1 MAFVKTRGT
10 PTGTQERY
18 RNLDRVSMVVAA
30 LDPDT
35 KWYAKALSEEGD
47 FYLLAAAGYA
57 TEAACQTAIKTALS
71 ITI

>member
-18 RNLDRVSMVVAA
+18 RNLDRVSMVAA
-30 LDPDT
+30 TLESDT
-35 KWYAKALSEEGD
+35 KWYAKAFSEEGD
-47 FYLLAAAGYA
+47 CYLLAAAGYA
-57 TEAACQTAIKTALS
+57 SEAACQTAIKTALS

>member
-10 PTGTQERY
+10 PTGAQERY
-18 RNLDRVSMVVAA
+18 RNLDRVSMLVANQES
-30 LDPDT
+30 DT

-47 FYLLAAAGYA
+47 FYFLAAAGYA
-57 TEAACQTAIKTALS
+57 TEAACQSAIKTALS